1 MHYRQ
6 ITVIGCGLIG
16 GSFAASIRAHRVVG
30 TVVGCDRPEVLEQA
44 IKAGV
49 IDRGEPDPVRA
60 CAESEFVLLAT
71 PVGAIIDLIE
81 RLGPV
86 LPESTLI
93 SDVGSSK
100 LEIMERARS
109 VFGAAVQHRFVGGHP
124 MAGKEQGG
132 ISYMDPKLFANA
144 VWLVTPSEGQNL
156 ESGSV
161 AHYLKLV
168 RRTGARIVPVDAARH
183 DRLVAWISHLP
194 QMVSTAIANTVQDF
208 EDEIR
213 RELGDVPELQAI
225 GGRALREMTR
235 TAASPY
241 VMWRDVALTNSGNIG
256 EALHRLEQR
265 LAYIR
270 ENLRSP
276 ALREE
281 FARANKFAR
290 EQRQG

>member
-1 MHYRQ
+1 MHARQ

-16 GSFAASIRAHRVVG
+16 GSFAGSIRAHRMVDI
-30 TVVGCDRPEVLEQA
+30 VVGCDRPEVLEQA
-44 IKAGV
+44 RQAGI
-49 IDRGEPDPVRA
+49 IDRGDTDPVQA
-60 CAESEFVLLAT
+60 CAGSDFVLLAT
-71 PVGAIIDLIE
+71 PVGTIIDLIE

-100 LEIMERARS
+100 REIMDRAKS
-109 VFGAAVQHRFVGGHP
+109 VFGAAAAHRFLGGHP

-132 ISYMDPKLFANA
+132 ISYMDPKLFASA
-144 VWLVTPSEGQNL
+144 VWLVTPLEEQNL
-156 ESGSV
+156 EAGNI
-161 AHYLKLV
+161 ANFLKLV
-168 RRTGARIVPVDAARH
+168 RRTGARVVALDAARH

-194 QMVSTAIANTVQDF
+194 QMVSTAIANTIQDF

-213 RELGDVPELQAI
+213 NEFGDMPELQAI

-265 LAYIR
+265 LAHIR
-270 ENLRSP
+270 ENLKSP
-276 ALREE
+276 ELRKE

-290 EQRQG
+290 DQHEG